1 MLNALAQAT
10 YTYTT
15 TNVTGDEKG
24 AVAAML
30 AFMASMFI
38 IIIPLVIFA
47 IVCMWKV
54 FEKAGVE
61 GWKSIIPVYN
71 GWVMA
76 EIAGK
81 PGWWGIVGLG
91 GIIPFLGIFASIAAM
106 VLYVLIAI
114 ELAKSFGKE
123 PVFALVLIFLN
134 IIGFAILA
142 FGSAKYV
149 GPGGK
154 ASAKPAAPA
163 KA

>member
-15 TNVTGDEKG
+15 TTTNADEG
-24 AVAAML
+24 VLAGIMAAMVG
-30 AFMASMFI
+30 MMVFI
-38 IIIPLVIFA
+38 IPVVIFA

-61 GWKSIIPVYN
+61 GWKAIIPVYN

-91 GIIPFLGIFASIAAM
+91 GIIPFIGIFASIAAM